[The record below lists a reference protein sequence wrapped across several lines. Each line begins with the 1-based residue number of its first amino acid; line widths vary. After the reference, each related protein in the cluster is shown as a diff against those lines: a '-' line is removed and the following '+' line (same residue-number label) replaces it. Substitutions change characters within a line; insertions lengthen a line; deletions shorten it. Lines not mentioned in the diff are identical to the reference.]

1 MINIATPISHQ
12 FLRKNL
18 SKEIYKLSDCF
29 EARERTSHL
38 RIKKTYLY
46 HIDIDLT
53 AEWNKSVKNYISKII
68 EPHKKLKLVTFQI
81 TRCCQAE
88 KLVNGKFKLVGNKFT
103 EKQMFKNSQVNLKWF
118 KNRFGKKIKIGIE
131 NNNYYK
137 TPAYDIITESK
148 FISDIV
154 KKNKIYLLLDIA
166 HAMVTSK
173 NRNIDLEKYLN
184 ELPLTNLIQIHI
196 CGPLLKDKFGQDKHR
211 PPQNYVYD
219 TIRPILKKYKKN
231 IKYLTLE
238 YYRSEKILIKE
249 LKKLILFKNSL
260 KR

>member
-18 SKEIYKLSDCF
+18 AKEVYKLSDCF

-38 RIKKTYLY
+38 RIEKTHLY

-53 AEWNKSVKNYISKII
+53 AAWNKSVKIYLANII
-68 EPHKKLKLVTFQI
+68 EPQKKLKLVTFQI

-88 KLVNGKFKLVGNKFT
+88 KLVNGKFKLVGKKFT
-103 EKQMFKNSQVNLKWF
+103 EKEMLKNSQENLKWF
-118 KNRFGKKIKIGIE
+118 KSRFGKKIKIGIE

-137 TPAYDIITESK
+137 TPAYDIITEGK

-154 KKNKIYLLLDIA
+154 KNNNIYLLLDIA

-173 NRNIDLEKYLN
+173 NRNIDLKKYLS
-184 ELPLTNLIQIHI
+184 ELPLSNLIQIHI
-196 CGPLLKDKFGQDKHR
+196 CGPLLKEKSGYDKHR
-211 PPQNYVYD
+211 PPQKYVYD
-219 TIRPILKKYKKN
+219 SIRPILKKYKNKV
-231 IKYLTLE
+231 KYLTLE
-238 YYRSEKILIKE
+238 YYRNEKILIKE
-249 LKKLILFKNSL
+249 LKRLKLFTNSL
-260 KR
+260 R